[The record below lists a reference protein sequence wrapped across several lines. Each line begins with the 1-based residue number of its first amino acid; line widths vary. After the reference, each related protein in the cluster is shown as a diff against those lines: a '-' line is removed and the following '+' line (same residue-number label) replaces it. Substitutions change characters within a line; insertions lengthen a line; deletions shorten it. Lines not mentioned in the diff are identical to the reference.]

1 MKKGALFIISLIII
15 SFISSSCNQSKSLQE
30 LIQEEQKAIDKFI
43 IMNDF
48 VILKNYPS
56 NGVFKEN
63 EYYKTPD
70 GLFFQVVDSGNGKR
84 APLFADIS
92 IRFDYSQDI
101 KNVVSGDTL
110 KYYYPFTRSYYY
122 YSPYISVYQPYS
134 FIYGR
139 PQTYQNSNT
148 PVCQAWVIPLS
159 YVGENAVINMIVPSS
174 IGSYDDN
181 SAITPIFY
189 KNLRYTKFN

>member
-70 GLFFQVVDSGNGKR
+70 GLFFHVVDSGNGKR
-84 APLFADIS
+84 VKAIDEVS
-92 IRFDYSQDI
+92 VRFNYSQGI
-101 KNVVSGDTL
+101 KDVASGDTS
-110 KYYYPFTRSYYY
+110 KWNYPLTPSYYS
-122 YSPYISVYQPYS
+122 SPYLSAFQPYS
-134 FIYGR
+134 FTFGISA
-139 PQTYQNSNT
+139 TYQSANI
-148 PVCQAWVIPLS
+148 PICQGWIIPLS
-159 YVGENAVINMIVPSS
+159 YVGENGVVDLIIPSS
-174 IGSYDDN
+174 IGSSLDN
-181 SAITPIFY
+181 SAITPVFY